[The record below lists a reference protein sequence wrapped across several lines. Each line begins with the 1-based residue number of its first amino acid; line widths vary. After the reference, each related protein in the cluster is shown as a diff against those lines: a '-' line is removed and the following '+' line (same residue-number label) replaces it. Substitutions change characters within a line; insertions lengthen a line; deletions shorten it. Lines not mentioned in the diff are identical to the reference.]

1 MGKPLIPITLG
12 IVFAAVA
19 AFMTLGY
26 LKQASTKPAAPQLET
41 QAVVIATGPIL
52 RGETVSAEKVKVIAW
67 PKTSA
72 PAGAYS
78 SLEQTIGMVARASIF
93 ENDPITEHKVVDSDS
108 KSVLSMLI
116 PDGRRAIAIK
126 VNEVTGIAGF
136 VAPSSRIDVL
146 VTVPEKD
153 DDPARTRIVLQ
164 DIEVLA
170 VAQAVEQRENKPVVV
185 NTVTLNVLPAEAEA
199 LTLAANEGS
208 LQLTMRNDRDQARV
222 YTAGISLDHL
232 VGTANPGNGG
242 AQVELIR
249 GVNREVQSF

>member
-26 LKQASTKPAAPQLET
+26 LKQASNKPEAPKFET
-41 QAVVIATGPIL
+41 QTVVVATAPIM
-52 RGETVSAEKVKVIAW
+52 RGDTVSSTNVKTVDW
-67 PKTSA
+67 PKNAVPQGSFA
-72 PAGAYS
+72 
-78 SLEQTIGMVARASIF
+78 SLEQAVGTVARAPIF
-93 ENDPITEHKVVDSDS
+93 ENDPITTNKVVDANS

-116 PDGRRAIAIK
+116 PDGRRAISIK

-136 VAPSSRIDVL
+136 VAPSSRVDVL
-146 VTVPEKD
+146 VTVPEKE

-170 VAQAVEQRENKPVVV
+170 IAQAVEQRENKPVVV
-185 NTVTLNVLPAEAEA
+185 NTVTLNVLPSEAEA

-208 LQLTMRNDRDQARV
+208 LQLTLRNDRDQARV
-222 YTAGISLDHL
+222 YTAGMDLERL
-232 VGTANPGNGG
+232 VGAGSSGTGG

-249 GVNREVQSF
+249 GVNREMQSF

>member
-41 QAVVIATGPIL
+41 QTVVVATGPIL

-72 PAGAYS
+72 PSGAYS
-78 SLEQTIGMVARASIF
+78 SLEQTVGMVARASIF
-93 ENDPITEHKVVDSDS
+93 ENDPITESKVVDANS

-136 VAPSSRIDVL
+136 VAPSSRVDIL

-170 VAQAVEQRENKPVVV
+170 IAQAVEQRENKPVVV

-232 VGTANPGNGG
+232 VGTASPGNGG

-249 GVNREVQSF
+249 GVTREVQSF

>member
-12 IVFAAVA
+12 VVFAAVA

-26 LKQASTKPAAPQLET
+26 LKQASNKPAAPVFET
-41 QAVVIATGPIL
+41 QTVVVATTAIK
-52 RGETVSAEKVKVIAW
+52 RGETVSTEAVRVVEW
-67 PKTSA
+67 PKGA
-72 PAGAYS
+72 VPQGAYT
-78 SLEQTIGMVARASIF
+78 SLPQAIGSVARTSIF
-93 ENDPITEHKVVDSDS
+93 ENDPITSHKVVDANSR
-108 KSVLSMLI
+108 SVLSMLI
-116 PDGRRAIAIK
+116 PDGRRAISIK

-170 VAQAVEQRENKPVVV
+170 IAQAIEQRENKPVVV
-185 NTVTLNVLPAEAEA
+185 NTVTLNVLPSEAES
-199 LTLAANEGS
+199 LTLAASEGS
-208 LQLTMRNDRDQARV
+208 LQLTLRNDKDQARV
-222 YTAGISLDHL
+222 YTAGVSMDSLI
-232 VGTANPGNGG
+232 GTGTSGTGG

-249 GVNREVQSF
+249 GISREMQSF